1 MLVYNFLLSINFKY
15 IYANYSIFI
24 KYSIA
29 ILLYIDNILI
39 LLNSN
44 NLINNFLKQLGKLFK
59 YTNNSKVSV
68 YLGIDIL
75 Y

>member
-1 MLVYNFLLSINFKY
+1 MH
-15 IYANYSIFI
+15 ANYSVFI
-24 KYSIA
+24 KYSIT

-44 NLINNFLKQLGKLFK
+44 NFINNFLKQLGKLFK

-68 YLGIDIL
+68 YLGINIL

>member
-68 YLGIDIL
+68 YLEINIL